1 MKKILVVVVA
11 LASMNAFATRAR
23 VNALG
28 NSPHLMDTQT
38 VYGNPADMMMMPDFV
53 TLESGNLGLL
63 VTAPDCDPVTP
74 GLQPCPVTQAQG
86 TNAEAMVTRS
96 MGDSKLALSLGHQS
110 ENASGFGARRVIN
123 TFGLFPTRT
132 FTNQQNPVEVSYGM
146 KTADMAWGATLV
158 YSNYNNKLTL
168 AEKESSAGVRLG
180 MRMGA
185 LDAKLGLGLVNT
197 YENATDGK
205 FKGTMGVSAA
215 AGYSMDNLYAFGE
228 IKMVGFKTETAAAVE
243 TSDISNQK
251 ITLGALSS
259 HKKDGNEF
267 FYGASLANETTKNKV
282 GNEQKTTAMSLPI
295 WMGME
300 VDAASWL
307 TLRGSVKQTTFINST
322 KTENNTPATTVDL
335 APGANTTEASVGAGL
350 KWNKLTLD
358 GSLTGLTGATAAQ
371 NLDGN
376 ALLGQV
382 GVTYMF

>member
-38 VYGNPADMMMMPDFV
+38 VYGNPADMMMMSDFV
-53 TLESGNLGLL
+53 TLESGLNN
-63 VTAPDCDPVTP
+63 TEDCNVAV
-74 GLQPCPVTQAQG
+74 GLQPCAQG
-86 TNAEAMVTRS
+86 SNTEGMVTRS
-96 MGDSKLALSLGHQS
+96 MGDSKMGLSLGHQS
-110 ENASGFGARRVIN
+110 KNASAWGLRSALALGGF
-123 TFGLFPTRT
+123 PSRT
-132 FTNQQNPVEVSYGM
+132 LANQQNPVELSYGM

-158 YSNYNNKLTL
+158 YSNYNNKLAL
-168 AEKESSAGVRLG
+168 AEKESSAGIRAG

-185 LDAKLGLGLVNT
+185 LDAKLGLGLINT

-205 FKGTMGVSAA
+205 FTGTMGVSGSV
-215 AGYSMDNLYAFGE
+215 GYSIDNLYVYGGTELA
-228 IKMVGFKTETAAAVE
+228 GFKAEDNTSVQFAKFSSTAFNV
-243 TSDISNQK
+243 
-251 ITLGALSS
+251 GALSS

-267 FYGASLANETTKNKV
+267 FYGAALEKTDSKLETTPDSTFST
-282 GNEQKTTAMSLPI
+282 KTSTLAMPI
-295 WMGME
+295 TMGLE

-307 TLRGSVKQTTFINST
+307 TLRGSVTQKTIINSSKKEANDT
-322 KTENNTPATTVDL
+322 LGTPAET
-335 APGANTTEASVGAGL
+335 APGLNSTSASVGAGL

>member
-38 VYGNPADMMMMPDFV
+38 VYGNPADMMMMSDFV
-53 TLESGNLGLL
+53 TLESGATLNDG
-63 VTAPDCDPVTP
+63 
-74 GLQPCPVTQAQG
+74 G
-86 TNAEAMVTRS
+86 TVANPAVGNAGAKAEAMVTRS
-96 MGDSKLALSLGHQS
+96 MGDSKMALSLGHQS
-110 ENASGFGARRVIN
+110 ENASVFGLRRVLAS
-123 TFGLFPTRT
+123 GLFTNNT
-132 FTNQQNPVEVSYGM
+132 ISNQQNPVELSYGM

-205 FKGTMGVSAA
+205 FKGTMGISAA
-215 AGYSMDNLYAFGE
+215 AGYSMDNMYAFGE
-228 IKMVGFKTETAAAVE
+228 VKMAGFKTENAAATATAE
-243 TSDISNQK
+243 IENQK
-251 ITLGALSS
+251 ISVGALSS

-267 FYGASLANETTKNKV
+267 FYGVALANETTKNKI
-282 GNEQKTTAMSLPI
+282 GTEEKTTAMSLPI

-371 NLDGN
+371 TLDGN